1 MSSLSSFLLGTYVYL
16 LDRSIHYS
24 TQLEEEKQQ
33 LKQSECEVDNI
44 SKSIITKKQFPTVN
58 IYAPQVLSWSLKR
71 IFEANQVLN
80 QIEQNIAI
88 KYDITNPAH
97 EEKLI
102 KVKKKIRD
110 NAFIYS
116 STCL

>member
-1 MSSLSSFLLGTYVYL
+1 M
-16 LDRSIHYS
+16 
-24 TQLEEEKQQ
+24 EEEKQQ

-44 SKSIITKKQFPTVN
+44 SKSIIIKKQFPAVN

-88 KYDITNPAH
+88 KYDITNPVH

-102 KVKKKIRD
+102 KVKKKFETMRS
-110 NAFIYS
+110 FIPQHVYISFYS
-116 STCL
+116 CGSI